1 MQAKYVPL
9 CEDYFPG
16 FSLVHIGF
24 SVPYSGQFLAIEN
37 VGFNILQATLVS
49 PFGRKFIR
57 DAKAAERRVLSW
69 TVNDEKNLDWCIR
82 RKLDGVVTDDPKK
95 FLELQDQFAESKQ
108 PPAWSATQIPN
119 LLRINIIIWIFTF
132 IFGRKHGFGLDK
144 RFVYKNL

>member
-1 MQAKYVPL
+1 MQEKYVPL

-24 SVPYSGQFLAIEN
+24 SVPYSRQFLAIEN

-69 TVNDEKNLDWCIR
+69 TVNDEKNLDWCTR

-95 FLELQDQFAESKQ
+95 FLELQNQFAESKQ
-108 PPAWSATQIPN
+108 PPAWSVTQIPN
-119 LLRINIIIWIFTF
+119 LLRINIMIWIFTF

-144 RFVYKNL
+144 RFTYKNL